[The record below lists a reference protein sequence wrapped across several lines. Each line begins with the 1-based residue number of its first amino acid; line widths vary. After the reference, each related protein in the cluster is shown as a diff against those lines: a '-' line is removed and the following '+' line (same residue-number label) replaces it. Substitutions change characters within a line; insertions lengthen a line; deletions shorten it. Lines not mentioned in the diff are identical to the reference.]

1 VLLELSQAQRPPQL
15 GGRLSLEEDQ
25 RARALTRLGRLL
37 QAAGPCFD
45 GVSTAKACHRSSSDL
60 HGHANHPSRHDHCRP
75 GDVRIVAEY
84 NHAHRSKRRE
94 PREKRAQ
101 RAQEFRGVDL
111 LVRL

>member
-1 VLLELSQAQRPPQL
+1 MVTKPVTVGFGADDYDALRTVPLSHRTC
-15 GGRLSLEEDQ
+15 RL
-25 RARALTRLGRLL
+25 
-37 QAAGPCFD
+37 
-45 GVSTAKACHRSSSDL
+45 AKACHRSSSDL

-75 GDVRIVAEY
+75 GDVWIVAEY

-94 PREKRAQ
+94 PREKRAH